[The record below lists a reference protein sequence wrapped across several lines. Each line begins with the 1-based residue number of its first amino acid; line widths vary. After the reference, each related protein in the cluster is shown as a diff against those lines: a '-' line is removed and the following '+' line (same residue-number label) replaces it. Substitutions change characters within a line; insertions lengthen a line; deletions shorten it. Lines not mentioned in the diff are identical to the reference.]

1 MSTKYGPYGSIVA
14 GIEVVELLVVDVL
27 VVDVVDVEVVYCDA
41 YAYAVPEVSNVPWL
55 SSSAHEG
62 VLHIL

>member
-1 MSTKYGPYGSIVA
+1 VLV
-14 GIEVVELLVVDVL
+14 EVVVEVEV
-27 VVDVVDVEVVYCDA
+27 VVDVEVVYCDA

-55 SSSAHEG
+55 SSYAHEG